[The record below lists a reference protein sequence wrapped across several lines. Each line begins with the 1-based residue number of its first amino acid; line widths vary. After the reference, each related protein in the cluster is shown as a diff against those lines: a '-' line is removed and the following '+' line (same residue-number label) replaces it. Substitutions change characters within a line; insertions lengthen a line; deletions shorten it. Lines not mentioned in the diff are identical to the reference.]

1 MWDHFKFFLKSVIFF
16 VFYIQNRWF
25 LEKPDFHSDCIE
37 NSFFMILCFQS
48 GERPRA
54 IFAENRPPRADF
66 LRTAPNGIVGLE
78 FIPGS
83 RGSRGSRGNGVR
95 SHSSDPPKHAQ
106 ESQDDVSSQA
116 NSLKQTEKF
125 TVLSMCLATHDIAL
139 GSQASTTKQ

>member
-1 MWDHFKFFLKSVIFF
+1 
-16 VFYIQNRWF
+16 
-25 LEKPDFHSDCIE
+25 
-37 NSFFMILCFQS
+37 MIVCFQS
-48 GERPRA
+48 RERPRA

-78 FIPGS
+78 FIHGS

-116 NSLKQTEKF
+116 NSLKPHT
-125 TVLSMCLATHDIAL
+125 SNDAL
-139 GSQASTTKQ
+139 MIR